1 MVQGNRVA
9 SYEVIA
15 YPANGQRVGQSGFDP
30 ATATRPVGAE
40 VIERYR
46 RALGACLARRGYSLN

>member
-1 MVQGNRVA
+1 MA

-40 VIERYR
+40 VTERYR
-46 RALGACLARRGYSLN
+46 RALGACLARRGYSVN